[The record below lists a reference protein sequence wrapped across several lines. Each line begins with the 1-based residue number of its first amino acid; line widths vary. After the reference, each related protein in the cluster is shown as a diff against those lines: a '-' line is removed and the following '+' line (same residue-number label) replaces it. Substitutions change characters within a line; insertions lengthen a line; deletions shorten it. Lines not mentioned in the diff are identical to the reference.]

1 MEKHST
7 LIKRL
12 LLSSTLLFASCEGPK
27 KPSTDQLKEWF
38 STKGGNAAIEITD
51 LQTQYSPMKELMGT
65 TLPEGSWM
73 IQAKIYGKLKEA
85 LYQNLNYLSASDPD
99 AIKSKAF
106 WDEVNEV
113 EKEVDNFQRQAK
125 KAGMLLPQM
134 PIRFSTPGS
143 IKEIH
148 PSGAPIELNFK
159 LLATPNISNWDYQIL
174 ETDASQ
180 QLQKLGGQP
189 KEMFYNLPVFGSPEY
204 QASIKPW
211 KDAVAGFEKAKAEV
225 EAFAQAHPTPTKIPD
240 VSDTRTIIP
249 SDSPLWDQISEHHQ
263 TSLDTAGPGD
273 WVDLGGAF
281 RVEYNKDGIVK
292 GELAINGAFRKQPFE
307 IQCIYGS
314 SGAIVGSTSSW
325 EPKPL
330 QVKSVRPVVLI
341 DRSEHEGKPN
351 FLVPNPEDTTLTI
364 KRGDQVWN
372 LIPGFYS
379 WSNNNDALIPGQFLA
394 NFGIAVESISG
405 DRMQG
410 HVFFDY
416 GGKQKD
422 LVEIRCVGGIQPT
435 AKEGRN
441 LMYQGQTALQILTL
455 TPLVLIDRSAH
466 Q

>member
-1 MEKHST
+1 M
-7 LIKRL
+7 
-12 LLSSTLLFASCEGPK
+12 
-27 KPSTDQLKEWF
+27 
-38 STKGGNAAIEITD
+38 
-51 LQTQYSPMKELMGT
+51 
-65 TLPEGSWM
+65 
-73 IQAKIYGKLKEA
+73 
-85 LYQNLNYLSASDPD
+85 
-99 AIKSKAF
+99 
-106 WDEVNEV
+106 
-113 EKEVDNFQRQAK
+113 
-125 KAGMLLPQM
+125 
-134 PIRFSTPGS
+134 
-143 IKEIH
+143 
-148 PSGAPIELNFK
+148 
-159 LLATPNISNWDYQIL
+159 
-174 ETDASQ
+174 
-180 QLQKLGGQP
+180 
-189 KEMFYNLPVFGSPEY
+189 
-204 QASIKPW
+204 
-211 KDAVAGFEKAKAEV
+211 
-225 EAFAQAHPTPTKIPD
+225 
-240 VSDTRTIIP
+240 
-249 SDSPLWDQISEHHQ
+249 
-263 TSLDTAGPGD
+263 
-273 WVDLGGAF
+273 
-281 RVEYNKDGIVK
+281 
-292 GELAINGAFRKQPFE
+292 
-307 IQCIYGS
+307 
-314 SGAIVGSTSSW
+314 GSTSSW